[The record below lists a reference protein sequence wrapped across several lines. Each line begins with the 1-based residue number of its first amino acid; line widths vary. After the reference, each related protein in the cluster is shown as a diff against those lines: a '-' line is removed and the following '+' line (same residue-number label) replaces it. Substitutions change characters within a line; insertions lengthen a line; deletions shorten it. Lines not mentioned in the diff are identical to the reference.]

1 MTEMSPIALQGLL
14 EYLYGTLTPQN
25 MRWVADHLIS
35 QADLAEA
42 PAPQRL
48 TMEEVN
54 AMIAEAEADIVAGRV
69 TLHDEVMRQ
78 WEEDIA
84 RREREEHEMA
94 KVG

>member
-35 QADLAEA
+35 QADQAEA
-42 PAPQRL
+42 PAPKRL
-48 TMEEVN
+48 TMKEVN
-54 AMIAEAEADIVAGRV
+54 AMIAEAEADFAAGRV
-69 TLHDEVMRQ
+69 IPDEEAWHEYDGENI
-78 WEEDIA
+78 WE
-84 RREREEHEMA
+84 EEHEKT

>member
-42 PAPQRL
+42 PALQRL

-54 AMIAEAEADIVAGRV
+54 AMVAASEADIVAGRA
-69 TLHDEVMRQ
+69 TPHDEVMRQ
-78 WEEDIA
+78 WEESIT
-84 RREREEHEMA
+84 RRERDEQEMA